1 MTKKMLEK
9 QEEDPQQILIKVPEV
24 GIDEV
29 GRGAVFG
36 PVFSAVVI
44 LTEKNRYILK
54 KLGVEDSKKL
64 TPKKRKLLLPKI
76 LLLSSD
82 YGIGQ
87 SSAREIDKIG
97 IRCATELSMIRALK
111 KLKEKPSEII
121 IDGPLPLR
129 QWNGIQKNIIS
140 GDSKFISIASASIV
154 AKVSRDNLM
163 ERLEKIYSGYL
174 IFKNKGYG
182 TREHL
187 SIIKENG
194 ITNLHRKSFLKNQ
207 ILSSSDQS
215 KKSLTNCC

>member
-1 MTKKMLEK
+1 MQEKK
-9 QEEDPQQILIKVPEV
+9 EEDPQQALNKQVSEV

-36 PVFSAVVI
+36 PVFSAVVV
-44 LTEKNRYILK
+44 LNEKNKYLLRQF
-54 KLGVEDSKKL
+54 GVVDSKKL

-87 SSAREIDKIG
+87 SSAREIDKLG
-97 IRCATELSMIRALK
+97 IRVATELSMMRALK
-111 KLKEKPSEII
+111 KLKEKPSKII
-121 IDGPLPLR
+121 VDGPLLLR
-129 QWNGIQKNIIS
+129 PWTGTQKNIVS

-163 ERLEKIYSGYL
+163 ERLEKKYPGFL

-182 TREHL
+182 TNEHL
-187 SIIKENG
+187 SIIKDIG
-194 ITNLHRKSFLKNQ
+194 VTNLHRKSFLK
-207 ILSSSDQS
+207 
-215 KKSLTNCC
+215 KSNLI

>member
-1 MTKKMLEK
+1 MQEKK
-9 QEEDPQQILIKVPEV
+9 EEDHQQALNKIFEI

-36 PVFSAVVI
+36 PVFSAVVV
-44 LTEKNRYILK
+44 LTEKNKLILRQI
-54 KLGVEDSKKL
+54 GVMDSKKL

-87 SSAREIDKIG
+87 SSTREIDQLG
-97 IRCATELSMIRALK
+97 IRVATELSMIRALK
-111 KLKEKPSEII
+111 KLKEKPSEVI
-121 IDGPLPLR
+121 IDGPLLLR
-129 QWNGIQKNIIS
+129 PWNGIQKNIIS
-140 GDSKFISIASASIV
+140 GDSKFTAIASASII

-163 ERLEKIYSGYL
+163 ERLEKKYPGYL

-187 SIIKENG
+187 KIIKENG
-194 ITNLHRKSFLKNQ
+194 ITTLHRRSFLK
-207 ILSSSDQS
+207 
-215 KKSLTNCC
+215 KSNLI